1 MIIIEGKTIPTGE
14 GAAARPMTL
23 NDCIDWRNDLVDL
36 SDAEELLD
44 ILLAEVCR
52 LSASRDA
59 WKFVSPV
66 LPHGAGFC
74 PECGVQSPDED
85 GLCRACGGSCMGS
98 AVDDMRER
106 IEKANALETDSST

>member
-1 MIIIEGKTIPTGE
+1 MIIIEGHLIPDINGM
-14 GAAARPMTL
+14 RPLTL
-23 NDCIDWRNDLVDL
+23 EDCRQHRNGVL
-36 SDAEELLD
+36 SYLMDPETLIE
-44 ILLAEVCR
+44 ILADEIER

-59 WKFVSPV
+59 WKFVAPV
-66 LPHGAGFC
+66 LPDSAGFC
-74 PECGVQSPDED
+74 PECGVQSPGED